1 MNSGDMSVFVPVV
14 CGAIRRAEWR
24 FGACYV
30 AVRRMTTHGC
40 PRPADG
46 PTRSPPCSSPI
57 RLDAEARLGPQSP
70 THALLFGYPCRYV
83 KPATV
88 TLLSNAMMALG
99 ASADTGK
106 IFDFNLTLPIMAGQF
121 LLLMVFL
128 DKTWFSPVGTLLE
141 DRDSQLRE
149 KLATV
154 KGNSG
159 EVSNLQEQ
167 AEKIL
172 SDARAAA
179 QKKVADAKSAVSTE
193 AATELAAAKA
203 KVDAELARA
212 LAGLESEKDA
222 ALKGLDAQVAKLS
235 DDILARVLPE
245 GVKV

>member
-1 MNSGDMSVFVPVV
+1 M
-14 CGAIRRAEWR
+14 IRAVQPCTNDNHHRSWANQTRDDACERLAGRAAGLLR
-24 FGACYV
+24 FLLV
-30 AVRRMTTHGC
+30 
-40 PRPADG
+40 
-46 PTRSPPCSSPI
+46 SSPFS
-57 RLDAEARLGPQSP
+57 AVCARLRLTPSP
-70 THALLFGYPCRYV
+70 RSQPHLCRYV

-88 TLLSNAMMALG
+88 TLLSNAIMALG
-99 ASADTGK
+99 ASAETGK

-128 DKTWFSPVGTLLE
+128 DKTWFSPVGTLLD
-141 DRDSQLRE
+141 DRDKQLRE

-167 AEKIL
+167 AEKIIA
-172 SDARAAA
+172 DARSAA

-193 AATELAAAKA
+193 AANELAAAKA
-203 KVDAELARA
+203 KVDAELSRA

>member
-1 MNSGDMSVFVPVV
+1 MAPTRGRPRWFSSSLPPRSPSRHH
-14 CGAIRRAEWR
+14 AITPSRPSSR
-24 FGACYV
+24 
-30 AVRRMTTHGC
+30 
-40 PRPADG
+40 PRP
-46 PTRSPPCSSPI
+46 PI
-57 RLDAEARLGPQSP
+57 
-70 THALLFGYPCRYV
+70 PCRYV

-193 AATELAAAKA
+193 AANELAAAKA

-235 DDILARVLPE
+235 DDILTRVLPE

>member
-1 MNSGDMSVFVPVV
+1 
-14 CGAIRRAEWR
+14 
-24 FGACYV
+24 
-30 AVRRMTTHGC
+30 
-40 PRPADG
+40 
-46 PTRSPPCSSPI
+46 
-57 RLDAEARLGPQSP
+57 
-70 THALLFGYPCRYV
+70 
-83 KPATV
+83 
-88 TLLSNAMMALG
+88 MALG
-99 ASADTGK
+99 ASAETGK

-141 DRDSQLRE
+141 DRDKQLRE

-159 EVSNLQEQ
+159 EVGNLQEQ
-167 AEKIL
+167 AEKII
-172 SDARAAA
+172 SEARAAA

-193 AATELAAAKA
+193 AANELAAAKA
-203 KVDAELARA
+203 KVDAELSRA
-212 LAGLESEKDA
+212 LSSLETEKDA

>member
-1 MNSGDMSVFVPVV
+1 MWHSDVG
-14 CGAIRRAEWR
+14 RRAYGPDPR
-24 FGACYV
+24 TAPLVLLLAPPRSPSGHHAITPS
-30 AVRRMTTHGC
+30 RPSSR
-40 PRPADG
+40 PRP
-46 PTRSPPCSSPI
+46 PI
-57 RLDAEARLGPQSP
+57 
-70 THALLFGYPCRYV
+70 PCRYV

-193 AATELAAAKA
+193 AANELAAAKA

-235 DDILARVLPE
+235 DDILTRVLPE